1 MTDYTR
7 LTIVGS
13 TRKAEL
19 VVPADEPIGGL
30 IPRLM
35 ELLDER
41 PGAVSRPLTLV
52 RSTGE
57 QLDTSLSVA
66 EQRVVDGELLR
77 LLRED
82 AAPPPPEVADVTDVL
97 AESLASRPGLWS
109 RPSRTATAA
118 VSVGLLSAVLATV
131 ATRLDEVEPLASIGG
146 TWLLGVLVAVVAGR
160 VGGRW
165 LATAATAVSLGA
177 SVPLAV
183 VLVATDASGLLVPA
197 VDLPLIALVLVWA
210 ALGLGAGAGLG
221 LRTAWWGAVLGVVL
235 AAVPVALRLLGVD
248 DPGAVGVGAVLAVV
262 VCGLLPWYAMSASG
276 LTGLD
281 DQVVDG
287 RRGRRDEVLVTV
299 TDAYRTLTWAT
310 FAVAGPIA
318 VTAVALVG
326 ADDLWQVG
334 LGVAV
339 VLVVAAR
346 TRALPIAVQGWA
358 LWGAALVGLLGGALA
373 QALAPTWLLVV
384 VLAAGVVVAVVAGAV
399 DPVAHQRASLRRFG
413 NTVEALSVV
422 ALLPVLVGVFGFY
435 AELLAAFS

>member
-7 LTIVGS
+7 LTIVG
-13 TRKAEL
+13 TARKAEL

-97 AESLASRPGLWS
+97 AESLAGRPGLWT
-109 RPSRTATAA
+109 RRSRTATAA
-118 VSVGLLSAVLATV
+118 VAVGLLSLVLSV
-131 ATRLDEVEPLASIGG
+131 VLTRTPDVDPVGTIPVVYGLAI
-146 TWLLGVLVAVVAGR
+146 VVALVSGR
-160 VGGRW
+160 LGGRW
-165 LATAATAVSLGA
+165 LAVAATSVALGCA
-177 SVPLAV
+177 APLAV
-183 VLVATDASGLLVPA
+183 VLGATP
-197 VDLPLIALVLVWA
+197 
-210 ALGLGAGAGLG
+210 ALGLPPVDVALAVVVLAWVALALGAGAGLG
-221 LRTAWWGAVLGVVL
+221 SRSAWWGGVLGVVL
-235 AAVPVALRLLGVD
+235 GAVPIVLRSLGVPD
-248 DPGAVGVGAVLAVV
+248 AGAVGVGAVLAVV

-287 RRGRRDEVLVTV
+287 RRGRRDDVLLTV
-299 TDAYRTLTWAT
+299 GDAYRTLTWST
-310 FAVAGPIA
+310 FAVAGPLA
-318 VTAVALVG
+318 VTAVSSVG
-326 ADDLWQVG
+326 SADPWQVG
-334 LGVAV
+334 LGAAV

-346 TRALPIAVQGWA
+346 TRALPIAAQGWV
-358 LWGAALVGLLGGALA
+358 LWAAALVGLLGGLLV
-373 QALAPTWLLVV
+373 QPLAPSWLVVV
-384 VLAAGVVVAVVAGAV
+384 VLAVGVVVAVVAGGV
-399 DPVAHQRASLRRFG
+399 DPVAHQRASLRRVG
-413 NTVEALSVV
+413 NLVESLGVV
-422 ALLPVLVGVFGFY
+422 ALLPVLLGVFGVY
-435 AELLAAFS
+435 ADLLGAFS

>member
-13 TRKAEL
+13 TRRADL

-30 IPRLM
+30 VPRLM
-35 ELLDER
+35 ELLGEV
-41 PGAVSRPLTLV
+41 PGAVSRPLALV

-57 QLDTSLSVA
+57 QLDSSLSAA

-97 AESLASRPGLWS
+97 AESLASRPGLWT
-109 RPSRTATAA
+109 RRSRTATAA
-118 VSVGLLSAVLATV
+118 VTIGALSGVLSLVAV
-131 ATRLDEVEPLASIGG
+131 RLDEVEPLGSLGG
-146 TWLLGVLVAVVAGR
+146 AWLFAVAVAIVAGR
-160 VGGRW
+160 FRGRW
-165 LATAATAVSLGA
+165 LSVAATAVALGT
-177 SVPLAV
+177 SVPLAATI
-183 VLVATDASGLLVPA
+183 VASGASGLLVPA
-197 VDLPLIALVLVWA
+197 VDLPLVALVLVWA
-210 ALGLGAGAGLG
+210 ALALGVGAGLG
-221 LRTAWWGAVLGVVL
+221 HRSAWWAGVLGTVL
-235 AAVPVALRLLGVD
+235 AATPVVLRLLGVD
-248 DPGAVGVGAVLAVV
+248 DAGAVGTGAVLTVV

-299 TDAYRTLTWAT
+299 SEAYRTLTWAT

-318 VTAVALVG
+318 VTSLALVA

-346 TRALPIAVQGWA
+346 TRALPVAVQGWA
-358 LWGAALVGLLGGALA
+358 LWAAALVGLAGGVLV

-384 VLAAGVVVAVVAGAV
+384 VLSAGVVVAVVAGGV

-413 NTVEALSVV
+413 NTVEALGVV
-422 ALLPVLVGVFGFY
+422 ALLPVLVGVFGVY
-435 AELLAAFS
+435 GELLAAFS